1 MMVDQEVHE
10 RVRTRLDEYARRV
23 VNLGDRTAIEG
34 HLATCRECR
43 RAAITALESASLVMD
58 EPLRV
63 PSSVWDDMVA
73 RAVARRYS

>member
-10 RVRTRLDEYARRV
+10 HVRTRLDEYARRV
-23 VNLGDRTAIEG
+23 VDFCERSTIEA
-34 HLATCRECR
+34 HLAACRDCR
-43 RAAITALESASLVMD
+43 RAAIAALESASLVVD

-63 PSSVWDDMVA
+63 PSFVWDDMVA